1 MTSAQGRMRPTHP
14 RAHRVD
20 DIATAFGL
28 RLVAGAGRPDT
39 QVTGLA
45 VGSGDVLP
53 GDLFVALRGLKRHGA
68 EFVAQALEA
77 GAVAVL
83 TDDDGAALLT
93 DVEVPVLVAPDP
105 RPLAGTI

>member
-28 RLVAGAGRPDT
+28 RLVTGAGPDT

-45 VGSGDVLP
+45 VGSDDVAP

-68 EFVAQALEA
+68 EFAQRALEA
-77 GAVAVL
+77 GALAVL
-83 TDDDGAALLT
+83 TDDDGARLLG
-93 DVEVPVLVAPDP
+93 DLDVPVLVADDP
-105 RPLAGTI
+105 RS